1 MSQKKGEYSDIA
13 KATRIFGGSQIV
25 ILISNILRTKFV
37 AIFLGASGYGILALY
52 QSTIALIST
61 FSNLGLGTM
70 AIKEIAGANNSK
82 DQARIDK
89 TIHVVRRLSWYTG
102 IFGAFITLFFSIPL
116 SILIFDTPDFY
127 IGFCWL
133 SLAILLNQ
141 LTTSNV
147 AILRGLR
154 KNKKIAN
161 ASVTGAIIGLFIS
174 VPLYYYFGKNAIVPA
189 LIISS
194 FISFLR
200 SWVFAKDIKVE
211 KKYLENISI
220 WKYGKPMITGGIILS
235 ITTLITI
242 IKDLIIRLYIEQKG
256 GLIDV
261 GLYHSA
267 LLIINSY
274 LGIIFTIMSMDYFPN
289 LSSKINN
296 KKESKSILNKQ
307 LIFGLTIIIPLISFF
322 LVFNRLI
329 IEVLLSNRFTNIEY
343 LLSVAVLGTVF
354 KLYSWSHSYIILSKG
369 DNKRFF
375 WSEFIAVMVSFVL
388 SIGGYS
394 VYGLNGL
401 GYGYTVGFIY
411 YAIQTQLLCTYWYNI
426 NIKKSTLLIFLIGV
440 IIILFTHLSTY
451 HLNNITLKIVSLLI
465 SFIFGLLLL
474 KKMQISF
481 DLKGLWK
488 RK

>member
-1 MSQKKGEYSDIA
+1 MNQKKGEYNEIA
-13 KATRIFGGSQIV
+13 KATRIFGGSQII

-52 QSTIALIST
+52 QSSISLIST
-61 FSNLGLGTM
+61 FSNLGIGTM
-70 AIKEIAGANNSK
+70 AIKEIAGAANSK
-82 DQARIDK
+82 DTARINK

-133 SLAILLNQ
+133 SLAIILNQ
-141 LTTSNV
+141 LTSANS

-154 KNKKIAN
+154 KNKKLAN
-161 ASVTGAIIGLFIS
+161 ASVTGAVFGLLIS
-174 VPLYYYFGKNAIVPA
+174 VPLYYFFGKQAIVPA
-189 LIISS
+189 LITSS

-200 SWVFAKDIKVE
+200 SWIFTKDIKVE
-211 KKYLENISI
+211 KNHIQNISI
-220 WKYGKPMITGGIILS
+220 WSFGKPIIAGGIVLS

-256 GLIDV
+256 GLVDV

-296 KKESKSILNKQ
+296 HQACKSILNKQ
-307 LIFGLTIIIPLISFF
+307 LVFGLTIIIPLISFF
-322 LVFNRLI
+322 IIFNRII
-329 IEVLLSNRFTNIEY
+329 IELLLSSRFTNIEY
-343 LLSVAVLGTVF
+343 MLSVAVLGTVF

-375 WSEFIAVMVSFVL
+375 WSELVAVIVSFIL

-394 VYGLNGL
+394 IYGLNGL
-401 GYGYTVGFIY
+401 GYGYTIGFIY
-411 YAIQTQLLCTYWYNI
+411 YAVQTQILCAYWYKI
-426 NIKKSTLLIFLIGV
+426 NILRNTFIIFLIGV
-440 IIILFTHLSTY
+440 FIVLFTHLSTY
-451 HLNNITLKIVSLLI
+451 HLNNIPLKIVSLLI
-465 SFIFGLLLL
+465 SLIFGFLLV

-481 DLKGLWK
+481 DLKRLWK
-488 RK
+488 KK

>member
-1 MSQKKGEYSDIA
+1 LSQKKGEYSEIA
-13 KATRIFGGSQIV
+13 KATKIFGGSQIA

-37 AIFLGASGYGILALY
+37 AIFLGASGYGILSLY
-52 QSTIALIST
+52 QSSISLIST
-61 FSNLGLGTM
+61 FSNLGIGTM
-70 AIKEIAGANNSK
+70 AIKEIASAHNSQDK
-82 DQARIDK
+82 ARIDK
-89 TIHVVRRLSWYTG
+89 TIHVVRRLSWYSG

-127 IGFCWL
+127 LGFCWL
-133 SLAILLNQ
+133 SLAILFNQ
-141 LTTSNV
+141 LTTSNS

-154 KNKKIAN
+154 KNKKLAN
-161 ASVTGAIIGLFIS
+161 AGVTGAVIGLLIS
-174 VPLYYYFGKNAIVPA
+174 VPLYYSLGKDAIVPA

-194 FISFLR
+194 FISFVR
-200 SWVFAKDIKVE
+200 SWVFTKDIKVE
-211 KKYLENISI
+211 KNLVEEISI
-220 WKYGKPMITGGIILS
+220 WNYGKPMITGGIVLS
-235 ITTLITI
+235 ITTLVTI

-256 GLIDV
+256 GLVDV

-296 KKESKSILNKQ
+296 KKESKSILNRQ

-322 LVFNRLI
+322 LIFNKMI
-329 IEVLLSNRFTNIEY
+329 IELLLSNRFTNIEY

-354 KLYSWSHSYIILSKG
+354 KLYSWSHSFIILSKG
-369 DNKRFF
+369 DNKKFF
-375 WSEFIAVMVSFVL
+375 WSEFVAVLVSFVL
-388 SIGGYS
+388 SIVGYS
-394 VYGLNGL
+394 KYGLNGL
-401 GYGYTVGFIY
+401 GYGYTIGFIY
-411 YAIQTQLLCTYWYNI
+411 YAIQTQLLCTYWYKI
-426 NIKKSTLLIFLIGV
+426 NIKKNTLFIFLIGV
-440 IIILFTHLSTY
+440 LIILFTHLSTY

-465 SFIFGLLLL
+465 SLIFGLLLL

-488 RK
+488 KK